1 LNGNR
6 KYLENSVVADGVE
19 TEDLLPL
26 FDPQTSGGLLVA
38 VPQRRTDD
46 FLGALG
52 RYGASGAVVG
62 QIVGER
68 GIRITP

>member
-1 LNGNR
+1 
-6 KYLENSVVADGVE
+6 VE

-38 VPQRRTDD
+38 VQQRRTDD
-46 FLGALG
+46 FLDALGGYGAL
-52 RYGASGAVVG
+52 GAVVG